1 MNDNEIK
8 IAINNFKKNY
18 LFKKIYSNFFILIII
33 ISIIYF
39 ITNLF
44 EAKKKFTIINQI
56 KNPEFKTEKIMI
68 NPSITI
74 VHDDNKIYKVR
85 GSKAINI
92 NNEDI
97 LIDDVILESK
107 ILSINAGELKI
118 QDSAN
123 HLIFSKNP
131 ILILNP

>member
-18 LFKKIYSNFFILIII
+18 LFKKIYSNIFILIIL

-39 ITNLF
+39 IANLF

-74 VHDDNKIYKVR
+74 VHDDNKIYKVT
-85 GSKAINI
+85 GSKAVNI

-97 LIDDVILESK
+97 LINDVILDSK
-107 ILSINAGELKI
+107 VLSINAGELKI
-118 QDSAN
+118 QDNAN